1 MTASKMASNSLPD
14 KAPGEY
20 VPFGRQPYYLPDPL
34 PPAHDLEFDTD
45 FQQLLQDAIYQ
56 LGRLEGIG
64 DETEAN
70 PLLYT
75 TMVRREAVESVVLE
89 GADIDIEDVFRSQ
102 ELADSGTTRKDVQE
116 ALNYERTITKGAT
129 RLSEG
134 DQITLGLL
142 QDLHELLMADV
153 RGHCEYPGEF
163 RAKPINLPAASSFQE
178 PFVPPA
184 PDRIPELMTNLI
196 EYCNTI
202 SEYHDLVQFGL
213 VHYQFETIHPF
224 EDGNGRLG
232 RILITLQLIQNGYLT
247 QPYLYPS
254 AYFNRNKIEYADRMR
269 TVSETGAWE
278 PWLEFFVEGIRS
290 QAAEAVTRTNNLRNL
305 RREYERTYGHEK
317 TAADRLAMR
326 LFKQPYLT
334 TNDVAELLDVTA
346 QTARN
351 AIRELEAQDVL
362 AETTGKERYQ
372 EFKAVDI
379 FDILDQPL
387 E

>member
-1 MTASKMASNSLPD
+1 MERKTLPD
-14 KAPGEY
+14 DAPGEY
-20 VPFGRQPYYLPDPL
+20 IPYGRRPYYRPDPL
-34 PPAHDLEFDTD
+34 PPARDFEFDAD
-45 FQQLLQDAIYQ
+45 FQQLLQDTIYQ

-64 DETEAN
+64 DETDTN

-89 GADIDIEDVFRSQ
+89 GADVELEDVFRS
-102 ELADSGTTRKDVQE
+102 EGLNDGGTVRKDVQE
-116 ALNYERTITKGAT
+116 ALNYEQTITEGAN

-134 DQITLGLL
+134 DEITLTLL
-142 QDLHELLMADV
+142 QDLHEVLMEDV
-153 RGHCEYPGEF
+153 RGHCEYPGQF
-163 RAKPINLPAASSFQE
+163 RAKPMNLPAASSFQE

-184 PDRIPELMTNLI
+184 PDNILELMTNLV
-196 EYCNTI
+196 EYCNAT

-247 QPYLYPS
+247 KPYLYPS

-269 TVSETGAWE
+269 TVSETGAWG
-278 PWLEFFVEGIRS
+278 PWLRFFIEGLRS
-290 QAAEAVTRTNNLRNL
+290 QAAEAVERTNELRTL

-326 LFKQPYLT
+326 LFKQPYVT
-334 TNDVAELLDVTA
+334 STDVAAMLDVTQ

-351 AIRELEAQDVL
+351 AIKELQAQDVL
-362 AETTGKERYQ
+362 TETTGKKRYQ

-379 FDILDQPL
+379 FEILDQPL

>member
-1 MTASKMASNSLPD
+1 VIDRGPAGAGAGEDLIERLRRNLDVVSEIQRKFFLKAVDDKIKQVLFFYLAVCFGGLHILSKQTLPLTQCD
-14 KAPGEY
+14 
-20 VPFGRQPYYLPDPL
+20 
-34 PPAHDLEFDTD
+34 
-45 FQQLLQDAIYQ
+45 
-56 LGRLEGIG
+56 RL
-64 DETEAN
+64 
-70 PLLYT
+70 
-75 TMVRREAVESVVLE
+75 
-89 GADIDIEDVFRSQ
+89 
-102 ELADSGTTRKDVQE
+102 
-116 ALNYERTITKGAT
+116 
-129 RLSEG
+129 
-134 DQITLGLL
+134 
-142 QDLHELLMADV
+142 
-153 RGHCEYPGEF
+153 
-163 RAKPINLPAASSFQE
+163 NL
-178 PFVPPA
+178 V
-184 PDRIPELMTNLI
+184 
-196 EYCNTI
+196 EYCNTT

-224 EDGNGRLG
+224 KDGNGRLG
-232 RILITLQLIQNGYLT
+232 RILITLQLIQNSYLT

-290 QAAEAVTRTNNLRNL
+290 QAAEAVARTNDLRTL

-326 LFKQPYLT
+326 LFKQPYVT

-351 AIRELEAQDVL
+351 VIQELEAQDIL
-362 AETTGKERYQ
+362 TETTGKERYQ

-379 FDILDQPL
+379 FDTLNQPL

>member
-1 MTASKMASNSLPD
+1 MEKDSIPD
-14 KAPGEY
+14 EAPGRY
-20 VPFGRQPYYLPDPL
+20 VPYGKRPYYLPDPL
-34 PPAHDLEFDTD
+34 PPTPDLEFGPE

-75 TMVRREAVESVVLE
+75 TMVRREAVESVILE
-89 GADIDIEDVFRSQ
+89 GADLAIEDVFRSQ
-102 ELADSGTTRKDVQE
+102 DLSDGGTTQKDVKE
-116 ALNYERTITKGAT
+116 ALNYERTITDGA
-129 RLSEG
+129 RRIAEDDS
-134 DQITLGLL
+134 ITLALL
-142 QDLHELLMADV
+142 RDLHEQLMDDV
-153 RGHCEYPGEF
+153 RGHCEHPGEF
-163 RAKPINLPAASSFQE
+163 RTKPLHLPAASSFRE
-178 PFVPPA
+178 PFVPPG
-184 PDRIPELMTNLI
+184 PERIPTLMENLVT
-196 EYCNTI
+196 YCNTA
-202 SEYHDLVQFGL
+202 SEYHDLVQLGL

-247 QPYLYPS
+247 RPYLYPS
-254 AYFNRNKIEYADRMR
+254 AYFNRHKVEYADRMR

-278 PWLEFFVEGIRS
+278 PWLRFFVEGIRS
-290 QAAEAVTRTNNLRNL
+290 QAAEAVDRTNELRNL
-305 RREYERTYGHEK
+305 RREYEQRYGHEK

-326 LFKQPYLT
+326 LFKQPYVT
-334 TNDVAELLDVTA
+334 SSDVADLLDVTQ

-351 AIRELEAQDVL
+351 AIQELEEQGVL
-362 AETTGKERYQ
+362 TETTGKDRYQ
-372 EFKAVDI
+372 EFKAVDV

>member
-1 MTASKMASNSLPD
+1 MANDTLPD
-14 KAPGEY
+14 AAPGEY
-20 VPFGRQPYYLPDPL
+20 IPFGKRPYYLPDPL
-34 PPAHDLEFDTD
+34 PPTRDFEFGTE
-45 FQQLLQDAIYQ
+45 FQELLQDAIYQ

-89 GADIDIEDVFRSQ
+89 GADIEIEDMFRSQ
-102 ELADSGTTRKDVQE
+102 ELTDNGTTRKDVQE
-116 ALNYERTITKGAT
+116 ALNYERTITEGAS
-129 RLSEG
+129 RLTEG
-134 DQITLGLL
+134 DRITLPLL
-142 QDLHELLMADV
+142 QDLHRLLMEDV
-153 RGHCEYPGEF
+153 RGHCEHPGEF
-163 RAKPINLPAASSFQE
+163 RGQPIHLPAASSFQE

-184 PDRIPELMTNLI
+184 PNRIPELMMNLV
-196 EYCNTI
+196 EYCNTT
-202 SEYHDLVQFGL
+202 SELHDLVQFGF

-269 TVSETGAWE
+269 AVSETGAWE
-278 PWLEFFVEGIRS
+278 PWLTFFVEAIRS
-290 QAAEAVTRTNNLRNL
+290 QAAEAVERTNELREL
-305 RREYERTYGHEK
+305 RREYERAYGHEK

-326 LFKQPYLT
+326 LFKQPYVT
-334 TNDVAELLDVTA
+334 SNDVAELLDVTQ

-351 AIRELEAQDVL
+351 AIQELESQGVL
-362 AETTGKERYQ
+362 TETTGKERYQ
-372 EFKAVDI
+372 EFKAIDV
-379 FDILDQPL
+379 FEILDRPL

>member
-1 MTASKMASNSLPD
+1 MQATAFRIKRLASMF
-14 KAPGEY
+14 
-20 VPFGRQPYYLPDPL
+20 FGRRPYYLPDPL
-34 PPAHDLEFDTD
+34 PPAHDLEFDAD

-102 ELADSGTTRKDVQE
+102 ELADSGTTRKHVQE

-196 EYCNTI
+196 EYCNTT
-202 SEYHDLVQFGL
+202 SEFHDLVQLGL
-213 VHYQFETIHPF
+213 VHYQFETIHP
-224 EDGNGRLG
+224 
-232 RILITLQLIQNGYLT
+232 
-247 QPYLYPS
+247 S
-254 AYFNRNKIEYADRMR
+254 RM
-269 TVSETGAWE
+269 G
-278 PWLEFFVEGIRS
+278 
-290 QAAEAVTRTNNLRNL
+290 
-305 RREYERTYGHEK
+305 
-317 TAADRLAMR
+317 TAAW
-326 LFKQPYLT
+326 
-334 TNDVAELLDVTA
+334 DVFSS
-346 QTARN
+346 
-351 AIRELEAQDVL
+351 
-362 AETTGKERYQ
+362 RYS
-372 EFKAVDI
+372 
-379 FDILDQPL
+379 
-387 E
+387 

>member
-1 MTASKMASNSLPD
+1 
-14 KAPGEY
+14 
-20 VPFGRQPYYLPDPL
+20 
-34 PPAHDLEFDTD
+34 
-45 FQQLLQDAIYQ
+45 
-56 LGRLEGIG
+56 
-64 DETEAN
+64 
-70 PLLYT
+70 
-75 TMVRREAVESVVLE
+75 
-89 GADIDIEDVFRSQ
+89 VFRSQ

-116 ALNYERTITKGAT
+116 ALNYERTITEGAA
-129 RLSEG
+129 RLTEG
-134 DQITLGLL
+134 DQITLSLL

-153 RGHCEYPGEF
+153 RGHCEHPGAF

-184 PDRIPELMTNLI
+184 PDQIPTLMTNLV
-196 EYCNTI
+196 EYCNTT
-202 SEYHDLVQFGL
+202 SEYHDLVEFGL

-232 RILITLQLIQNGYLT
+232 RILVTLQLIQNGYLT

-254 AYFNRNKIEYADRMR
+254 AYFNRNKIEYANRMR

-290 QAAEAVTRTNNLRNL
+290 QAAEAVERTNELREL

-317 TAADRLAMR
+317 TASDRLAMR
-326 LFKQPYLT
+326 LFQQPYVT
-334 TNDVAELLDVTA
+334 SNDVAELLDVTQ

-351 AIRELEAQDVL
+351 AIQQLEAQDVL
-362 AETTGKERYQ
+362 TETTGKERYQ

-379 FDILDQPL
+379 FEILDRPL